1 MPHQNNYSWDFNIR
15 SLKGGDPNYYQVI
28 NDGDIESFFSI
39 QTENGTLNQL
49 WVLNNQPRNWKR
61 LFSAIQSISK
71 QVRIINV
78 DERLKDKLLAIKKS
92 GLQNTVN
99 QYEMELSLLIEPVE
113 VK

>member
-1 MPHQNNYSWDFNIR
+1 M
-15 SLKGGDPNYYQVI
+15 
-28 NDGDIESFFSI
+28 
-39 QTENGTLNQL
+39 
-49 WVLNNQPRNWKR
+49 
-61 LFSAIQSISK
+61 AISK

-99 QYEMELSLLIEPVE
+99 QYEMELSLIIEPVE